1 MKKKFKNMHSS
12 LLMTATS
19 MLMVMDAFAAQ
30 SAPAAPVAPITSTF
44 GTPLLSLG
52 LGGLLTSMGLS
63 PDAAGLVASGL
74 MVAILGGAGLLVY
87 RMVKTKESPA
97 TSSLPKA
104 GSQSLPNKQPGST
117 AKAGVEAVP
126 VAKAPPKPVSRHVK
140 QPPPA
145 PVAPPPPP
153 APKWG
158 GPTDFD
164 MDTFLRQSKSSFVR
178 MQAAWDKADTT
189 DLQKFTTPQVFA
201 ELAAQVQTKG
211 PSPDQTVVVSIDA
224 EMLGIDTMGDHY
236 LASVKFNGMIKSS
249 PNAMAE
255 PFAEV
260 WNLAKPLDG
269 SSGWLLAGI
278 QQLS

>member
-1 MKKKFKNMHSS
+1 MSKKLSKNVSKSYGNSMI
-12 LLMTATS
+12 AITS
-19 MLMVMDAFAAQ
+19 MLMTIEAMATPA
-30 SAPAAPVAPITSTF
+30 APAAPVSSTF
-44 GTPLLSLG
+44 GTPLLSVG

-63 PDAAGLVASGL
+63 PDAAGAVASGL
-74 MVAILGGAGLLVY
+74 MVAIVAGAGLFVY
-87 RMVKTKESPA
+87 RMVKNKDTPA
-97 TSSLPKA
+97 NRNLPK
-104 GSQSLPNKQPGST
+104 SNPQPQPAAKPVQKAQPAPA
-117 AKAGVEAVP
+117 AKAAPNP
-126 VAKAPPKPVSRHVK
+126 VPKPAPR
-140 QPPPA
+140 PA
-145 PVAPPPPP
+145 PPPPPP

-201 ELAAQVQTKG
+201 ELSVQVQAKG
-211 PSPDQTVVVSIDA
+211 PSTDQTEVVSIAA
-224 EMLGIDTMGDHY
+224 ELLGIDTMGDHY
-236 LASVKFNGMIKSS
+236 LASVKFTGMIKST
-249 PNAMAE
+249 PTAMAE

>member
-1 MKKKFKNMHSS
+1 MSKKLNKFQGNALVTM
-12 LLMTATS
+12 TS
-19 MLMVMDAFAAQ
+19 MLMVMDAMAAAPA
-30 SAPAAPVAPITSTF
+30 APAAPVASTF

-63 PDAAGLVASGL
+63 PDAAGAVASGL
-74 MVAILGGAGLLVY
+74 MVAILAGAGVLVY
-87 RMVKTKESPA
+87 RMVRTRDTPA
-97 TSSLPKA
+97 KPSLPKNT
-104 GSQSLPNKQPGST
+104 SQPVPSKQPAAAPKPG
-117 AKAGVEAVP
+117 AKA
-126 VAKAPPKPVSRHVK
+126 APNPATRTP
-140 QPPPA
+140 QPAPA
-145 PVAPPPPP
+145 PVKPAAAPAAPPP
-153 APKWG
+153 PKWG

-178 MQAAWDKADTT
+178 MQAAWDKADVN

-201 ELAAQVQTKG
+201 ELAAQVQAKG
-211 PSPDQTVVVSIDA
+211 PSPDQTVVVSIAA
-224 EMLGIDTMGDHY
+224 EMLGIDTMGEHY

>member
-1 MKKKFKNMHSS
+1 MRKMQGNT
-12 LLMTATS
+12 LVTLTS
-19 MLMVMDAFAAQ
+19 MLMMQ
-30 SAPAAPVAPITSTF
+30 SALAAPAAPVSSTF
-44 GTPLLSLG
+44 GSPLLSLG

-63 PDAAGLVASGL
+63 PDAAGAVASGL
-74 MVAILGGAGLLVY
+74 MVAIVAGAGVLVY
-87 RMVKTKESPA
+87 RMVKSKDTPA
-97 TSSLPKA
+97 NRSLPKSA
-104 GSQSLPNKQPGST
+104 PQAKVQGNKP
-117 AKAGVEAVP
+117 APAAVP
-126 VAKAPPKPVSRHVK
+126 KAAPKPAAVNPVPK
-140 QPPPA
+140 PA
-145 PVAPPPPP
+145 PKPAAPPPPP

-178 MQAAWDKADTT
+178 MQAAWDKADTN

-201 ELAAQVQTKG
+201 ELAAQVQAKG
-211 PSPDQTVVVSIDA
+211 PSPESTEVVSISA

-249 PNAMAE
+249 PTAMAE

>member
-1 MKKKFKNMHSS
+1 MSKKLNKFQGNALVTM
-12 LLMTATS
+12 TS
-19 MLMVMDAFAAQ
+19 MLMVMDAMAAAPA
-30 SAPAAPVAPITSTF
+30 APAAPVASTF

-63 PDAAGLVASGL
+63 PDAAGAVASGL
-74 MVAILGGAGLLVY
+74 MVAILAGAGVLVY
-87 RMVKTKESPA
+87 RMVRTRDTPA
-97 TSSLPKA
+97 KPSLPKNT
-104 GSQSLPNKQPGST
+104 SQPVPPKQPAAAPKPG
-117 AKAGVEAVP
+117 AKA
-126 VAKAPPKPVSRHVK
+126 APNPATRTP
-140 QPPPA
+140 QPAPA
-145 PVAPPPPP
+145 PVKPAAAPAAPPP
-153 APKWG
+153 PKWG

-178 MQAAWDKADTT
+178 MQAAWDKADVN

-201 ELAAQVQTKG
+201 ELAAQVQAKG
-211 PSPDQTVVVSIDA
+211 PSPDQTVVVSIAA
-224 EMLGIDTMGDHY
+224 EMLGIDTMGEHY

>member
-1 MKKKFKNMHSS
+1 MSKTSKTFQGNALITM
-12 LLMTATS
+12 AS
-19 MLMVMDAFAAQ
+19 MLMVMDAMAAVA
-30 SAPAAPVAPITSTF
+30 APAAGAPVVSTL

-63 PDAAGLVASGL
+63 PDAAGAVASGL
-74 MVAILGGAGLLVY
+74 MVAILAGAGLLVY
-87 RMVKTKESPA
+87 RVVKGKDSAANP
-97 TSSLPKA
+97 SLPKN
-104 GSQSLPNKQPGST
+104 SQQPLPPKQPAAAPKPA
-117 AKAGVEAVP
+117 AKA
-126 VAKAPPKPVSRHVK
+126 APNPATRTP
-140 QPPPA
+140 QPAPA
-145 PVAPPPPP
+145 PVKPAAAPVAPP

-178 MQAAWDKADTT
+178 MQAAWDKADVN

-201 ELAAQVQTKG
+201 ELAAQVQAKG
-211 PSPDQTVVVSIDA
+211 PSPDQTVVVSIAA
-224 EMLGIDTMGDHY
+224 EMLGIDTMGEHY

>member
-1 MKKKFKNMHSS
+1 MKKMQGNTLITM
-12 LLMTATS
+12 TS
-19 MLMVMDAFAAQ
+19 MLMVMDAMA
-30 SAPAAPVAPITSTF
+30 APAAPASSTF
-44 GTPLLSLG
+44 GGPLLSLG

-63 PDAAGLVASGL
+63 PDAAGMVASGL
-74 MVAILGGAGLLVY
+74 MVAIVAGAGVFVY
-87 RMVKTKESPA
+87 RMVKGKDTPA
-97 TSSLPKA
+97 NRSLPKNDTKP
-104 GSQSLPNKQPGST
+104 LPAKQP
-117 AKAGVEAVP
+117 APA
-126 VAKAPPKPVSRHVK
+126 AKAPSKPVQNPVTRTPA
-140 QPPPA
+140 QPAPVRQPAQPPA
-145 PVAPPPPP
+145 PAQP
-153 APKWG
+153 AWG

-178 MQAAWDKADTT
+178 MQAAWDKADVN

-201 ELAAQVQTKG
+201 ELAAQVQAKG
-211 PSPDQTVVVSIDA
+211 PSPDQTEVVSIAA

>member
-1 MKKKFKNMHSS
+1 MSKKLSRTYGS
-12 LLMTATS
+12 TVMTMSS
-19 MLMVMDAFAAQ
+19 MLVMLDAAA
-30 SAPAAPVAPITSTF
+30 ATAPVSSTF

-74 MVAILGGAGLLVY
+74 MVAIIAGVGLFVY
-87 RMVKTKESPA
+87 RMVKNKDTPA
-97 TSSLPKA
+97 NPSLPSNKT
-104 GSQSLPNKQPGST
+104 QPLPPKQP
-117 AKAGVEAVP
+117 AAVP
-126 VAKAPPKPVSRHVK
+126 KAAAPKAAVNTVPKAAPKPAPK
-140 QPPPA
+140 PA
-145 PVAPPPPP
+145 PAPAAPPP
-153 APKWG
+153 PKWG

-164 MDTFLRQSKSSFVR
+164 MDTFLRQSKASFVR

-201 ELAAQVQTKG
+201 ELSVQVQAKG
-211 PSPDQTVVVSIDA
+211 PSPDQTEVVSISA
-224 EMLGIDTMGDHY
+224 EMLGIETMGDHY
-236 LASVKFNGMIKSS
+236 LASVKFNGMIKST